1 MQKAQTTKESWTHL
15 ILLVRYHDESKD
27 MCSERSIFRYLKKKI
42 LLQIGNRQTN
52 KKLSK
57 DFISLFTNGI
67 SNGKDVRPKDE
78 GKAVKA
84 PQLPLL
90 PVSSVVMTPLQLP
103 AQALTLQKPGDHP
116 AGIEKGM
123 DK

>member
-1 MQKAQTTKESWTHL
+1 MTKERWTRL

-27 MCSERSIFRYLKKKI
+27 MCGERFTFRYLKKI
-42 LLQIGNRQTN
+42 LLQIGDRQTN
-52 KKLSK
+52 KKLAK

-84 PQLPLL
+84 PQAA
-90 PVSSVVMTPLQLP
+90 TPTRLVGDNDAP
-103 AQALTLQKPGDHP
+103 AALRPGVDP
-116 AGIEKGM
+116 AETWRPPNGHREGNG
-123 DK
+123 